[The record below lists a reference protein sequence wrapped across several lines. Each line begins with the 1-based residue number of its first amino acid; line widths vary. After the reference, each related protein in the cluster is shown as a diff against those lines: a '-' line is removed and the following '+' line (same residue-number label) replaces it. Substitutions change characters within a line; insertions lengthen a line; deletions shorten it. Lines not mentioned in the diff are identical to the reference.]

1 MVDVFIVDDHEIVR
15 RGLRDLIDEAT
26 DLTLVGEAGTCA
38 EARARV
44 PAARPQV
51 VLLDVRLPDGSGD
64 ELCRDLLAAVPGVRC
79 LMLTA
84 FADEPSMIGAVLA
97 GASGYLVKDVR
108 GPELL
113 EAVRQVAAGHSLLDS
128 RATAA
133 VMAALRAQA
142 EWAGGPLADLT
153 DRERTVLGLLGRG
166 MTNRQIAQRMYLS
179 EKTVKNY
186 VSRVL
191 RKLDVQGRTE
201 AAVLAA
207 RMGLVHTRDG

>member
-1 MVDVFIVDDHEIVR
+1 MVDVFVVDDHEIVR
-15 RGLRDLIDEAT
+15 RGLRDIIDEAPG
-26 DLTLVGEAGTCA
+26 LTFVGEAADCA
-38 EARARV
+38 AARARV
-44 PAARPQV
+44 PAVHPDVV
-51 VLLDVRLPDGSGD
+51 VLDYRLPDGHGD
-64 ELCRDLLAAVPGVRC
+64 DLCRDLLAATPGVRC

-97 GASGYLVKDVR
+97 GADGYLVKDVR
-108 GPELL
+108 GPEL
-113 EAVRQVAAGHSLLDS
+113 VAAIREIAAGRSLLDP

-133 VMAALRAQA
+133 VVAALRAQA
-142 EWAGGPLADLT
+142 DLRDGPLSDLT

-166 MTNRQIAQRMYLS
+166 LTNRQIAQRMYLS
-179 EKTVKNY
+179 EKTVRNY

-207 RMGLVHTRDG
+207 RMGLSRAGG